1 MKKLIFILFVI
12 IGTSTFAQETEGD
25 SFQKKAVKLIELTS
39 GQQFE
44 IISEPIVNQIPE
56 ENRVEFKKELKASL
70 KGLYV
75 KLAEIYREEFTE
87 DELDEI
93 LAFYDTPVGKKMVE
107 TTPKVMEKAMTV
119 GQQWGM
125 ELQSIMAKYMQ

>member
-1 MKKLIFILFVI
+1 MKKLVFILFVI
-12 IGTSTFAQETEGD
+12 LGTSAFAQQTEGD
-25 SFQKKAVKLIELTS
+25 SFQKKAIKLIELTS

-44 IISEPIVNQIPE
+44 IISEPLVNQISE
-56 ENRVEFKKELKASL
+56 ENREDFKKELKASL
-70 KGLYV
+70 QGLYV

-87 DELDEI
+87 AELDEI

-125 ELQSIMAKYMQ
+125 ELQSIMAKYM

>member
-1 MKKLIFILFVI
+1 MKKLIFILCFI
-12 IGTSTFAQETEGD
+12 LGTSAFAQQTEGD

-56 ENRVEFKKELKASL
+56 ENREAFKKDLNESL
-70 KGLYV
+70 NGLYV

-87 DELDEI
+87 AEIDEI

-119 GQQWGM
+119 GQQWGV
-125 ELQSIMAKYMQ
+125 ELQGIMSKYM

>member
-1 MKKLIFILFVI
+1 MKKLIFVLFVI
-12 IGTSTFAQETEGD
+12 LGTSVFAQETEGD

-44 IISEPIVNQIPE
+44 IISEPIVQQIPE
-56 ENRVEFKKELKASL
+56 ESREDFKKDLNESL
-70 KGLYV
+70 NGLYV

-87 DELDEI
+87 AEIDEI
-93 LAFYDTPVGKKMVE
+93 LAFYDTSVGKKMVA
-107 TTPKVMEKAMTV
+107 TTPKVMQKAMTV

>member
-1 MKKLIFILFVI
+1 MKKLIFVLFVI
-12 IGTSTFAQETEGD
+12 LGTSVFAQETEGD

-44 IISEPIVNQIPE
+44 IISEPIVKQIPE
-56 ENRVEFKKELKASL
+56 ESREDFKKDLNESL
-70 KGLYV
+70 NGLYV

-87 DELDEI
+87 AEIDEI
-93 LAFYDTPVGKKMVE
+93 LAFYDTSVGKKMVA
-107 TTPKVMEKAMTV
+107 TTPKVMQKAMTV

>member
-1 MKKLIFILFVI
+1 MKKLVFILFVI
-12 IGTSTFAQETEGD
+12 LGTSAFAQQTEGD
-25 SFQKKAVKLIELTS
+25 SFQKKAIKLIELTS

-44 IISEPIVNQIPE
+44 IISEPLVNQISE
-56 ENRVEFKKELKASL
+56 ENREEFKKELKASL
-70 KGLYV
+70 QGLYV
-75 KLAEIYREEFTE
+75 KLAKIYREEFTE
-87 DELDEI
+87 AELDEI

-125 ELQSIMAKYMQ
+125 ELQSIMAKYM

>member
-1 MKKLIFILFVI
+1 MRKLIFILFVI

-93 LAFYDTPVGKKMVE
+93 LAFYDTLVE

>member
-1 MKKLIFILFVI
+1 MKKLVFILFVI
-12 IGTSTFAQETEGD
+12 LGTSAFAQQTEGD
-25 SFQKKAVKLIELTS
+25 SFQKKAIKLIELTS

-44 IISEPIVNQIPE
+44 IISEPLVNQISE
-56 ENRVEFKKELKASL
+56 ENREEFKKELQASL
-70 KGLYV
+70 QGLYV

-87 DELDEI
+87 AELDEI

-125 ELQSIMAKYMQ
+125 ELQSIMAKYM